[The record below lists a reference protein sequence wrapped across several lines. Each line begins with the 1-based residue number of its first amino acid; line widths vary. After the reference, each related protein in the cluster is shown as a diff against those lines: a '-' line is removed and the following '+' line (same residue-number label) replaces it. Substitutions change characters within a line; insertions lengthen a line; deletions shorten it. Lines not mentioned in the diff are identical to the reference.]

1 MHRFILLAMSEKA
14 NIKKIESISAQLGEL
29 ASVYMPRLTDE
40 NIRHK
45 LSQLSRRSLEYKN
58 GSFIMLV
65 VGPVKS
71 GKSTLVNLLA
81 HRYVSPTDTL
91 ECTVRPSIISNV
103 EHERDC
109 KIEIYKARHEGR
121 KAEDLD
127 LIIDELRGIVTEH
140 ELEEYLEKDEY
151 LNYSDETINNVIS
164 PSYNKED
171 RTIITSIT
179 TTGSKL
185 LERGPVDGGK
195 IFLADMPGFDGNTS
209 NLNDPLY
216 DAISKRVDL
225 ILFVHSSVSAFNLT
239 SASYL
244 EKLREYNEAVPV
256 YLVHN
261 IFDSTYWKN
270 TEEREGEIDR
280 QVQKEYEEIR
290 SKGFNIESEFISKV
304 NLGKVTDALSG
315 TGAYVVGFED
325 DLQVELRKFEEIEE
339 KLYKKITSNISELR
353 LKRCEDRTRTL
364 RDMLVDTIAKEISSL
379 QQKKNARDAMA
390 HYVDNLEK
398 ELSITMHEQDEI
410 IGAVESSANRSV
422 FRTIST
428 TQVNRSASTEECVDI
443 LKAVLV
449 QFLSDVDQK
458 LSLNLFSMFKNK
470 EESFR
475 ALVAEKTGLDKIPMK
490 ITPAEAA
497 TAKNI
502 YDEDVST
509 FMNKKY
515 FEFLRDM
522 WHGTHAVK
530 DIKSYISKME
540 NYFYGTKES
549 PSTYQLKELLK
560 KEIKR
565 LEALYLREIKA
576 QYAALLPTIITD
588 EQSTSLDTLE
598 KLKIQLTNILI

>member
-1 MHRFILLAMSEKA
+1 MGEKT

-29 ASVYMPRLTDE
+29 ATNYVPKLVDE
-40 NIRHK
+40 HIKNK

-103 EHERDC
+103 NDERDC

-127 LIIDELRGIVTEH
+127 LIVDELRGIVTEQ
-140 ELEEYLEKDEY
+140 ELGEYLEKDEY
-151 LNYSDETINNVIS
+151 TNYSDDTVNNVIS

-185 LERGPVDGGK
+185 LARGPVDGGK

-270 TEEREGEIDR
+270 PQDRAHEIDR

-304 NLGKVTDALSG
+304 NLGKVTDALQG
-315 TGAYVVGFED
+315 AGAYVEGFEE
-325 DLQVELRKFEEIEE
+325 DLQSELRKFEEIEE
-339 KLYKKITSNISELR
+339 KLYRKITSNISELR

-364 RDMLVDTIAKEISSL
+364 RDQLVDTITKEISSL
-379 QQKKNARDAMA
+379 KQKKDARDMME
-390 HYVDNLEK
+390 HYVEHLEK
-398 ELSITMHEQDEI
+398 ELGITMAEQDEI

-428 TQVNRSASTEECVDI
+428 TQVNRSASTEECVEL
-443 LKAVLV
+443 LKAVLG

-470 EESFR
+470 EEAFR
-475 ALVAEKTGLDKIPMK
+475 TMVAERTGFEKIQVK
-490 ITPAEAA
+490 ITPVEAS

-502 YDEDVST
+502 YDDDVST
-509 FMNKKY
+509 FMNKKL
-515 FEFLRDM
+515 FEFIRDM

-530 DIKSYISKME
+530 DIKSYINKME
-540 NYFYGTKES
+540 NYFYGTKEA

-565 LEALYLREIKA
+565 LETIYLREIKA

-588 EQSTSLDTLE
+588 EQTTSLDTLE

>member
-1 MHRFILLAMSEKA
+1 MGEKT

-29 ASVYMPRLTDE
+29 ATNYVPKLVDE
-40 NIRHK
+40 HIKNK

-103 EHERDC
+103 NDEHDC

-127 LIIDELRGIVTEH
+127 LIVDELRGIVTEQ
-140 ELEEYLEKDEY
+140 ELGEYLEKDEY
-151 LNYSDETINNVIS
+151 TNYSDDTVNNVIS

-185 LERGPVDGGK
+185 LARGPVDGGK

-270 TEEREGEIDR
+270 PQDRAHEIDR

-304 NLGKVTDALSG
+304 NLGKVTDALQG
-315 TGAYVVGFED
+315 AGAYVEGFEE
-325 DLQVELRKFEEIEE
+325 DLQGELRKFEEIEE
-339 KLYKKITSNISELR
+339 KLYRKITSNISELR

-364 RDMLVDTIAKEISSL
+364 RDQLVDTITKEISSL
-379 QQKKNARDAMA
+379 KQKKDARDMME
-390 HYVDNLEK
+390 HYVEHLEK
-398 ELSITMHEQDEI
+398 ELGITMAEQDEI

-428 TQVNRSASTEECVDI
+428 TQVNRSASTEECVEL

-470 EESFR
+470 EEAFR
-475 ALVAEKTGLDKIPMK
+475 TMVAERTGFEKIQVK
-490 ITPAEAA
+490 ITPVEAS

-502 YDEDVST
+502 YDDDVST
-509 FMNKKY
+509 FMNKKL
-515 FEFLRDM
+515 FEFIRDM

-530 DIKSYISKME
+530 DIKSYINKME
-540 NYFYGTKES
+540 NYFYGTKEA

-565 LEALYLREIKA
+565 LETIYLREIKA

-588 EQSTSLDTLE
+588 EQTTSLDTLE

>member
-1 MHRFILLAMSEKA
+1 MGEKT

-29 ASVYMPRLTDE
+29 ATNYVPKLVDE
-40 NIRHK
+40 HIKNK

-103 EHERDC
+103 NDERDC

-127 LIIDELRGIVTEH
+127 LIVDELRGIVTEQ
-140 ELEEYLEKDEY
+140 ELGEYLEKDEY
-151 LNYSDETINNVIS
+151 TNYSDDTVNNVIS

-185 LERGPVDGGK
+185 LARGPVDGGK

-270 TEEREGEIDR
+270 PQDRAHEIDR

-304 NLGKVTDALSG
+304 NLGKVTDALQG
-315 TGAYVVGFED
+315 AGAYVEGFEN
-325 DLQVELRKFEEIEE
+325 DLQGELCKFEEIEE
-339 KLYKKITSNISELR
+339 KLYRKITSNISELR

-364 RDMLVDTIAKEISSL
+364 RDQLVDTISKEISSL
-379 QQKKNARDAMA
+379 KQKKDARDMME
-390 HYVDNLEK
+390 HYVEHLEK
-398 ELSITMHEQDEI
+398 ELGITMAEQDEI

-428 TQVNRSASTEECVDI
+428 TQVNRSASTEECVEL

-470 EESFR
+470 EEAFR
-475 ALVAEKTGLDKIPMK
+475 TMVAERTGFEKIQVK
-490 ITPAEAA
+490 ITPVEAS

-502 YDEDVST
+502 YDDDVST
-509 FMNKKY
+509 FMNKKL
-515 FEFLRDM
+515 FEFIRDM

-530 DIKSYISKME
+530 DIKSYINKME
-540 NYFYGTKES
+540 NYFYGTKEA

-565 LEALYLREIKA
+565 LETVYLREIKA

-588 EQSTSLDTLE
+588 EQTTSLDTLE

>member
-1 MHRFILLAMSEKA
+1 MSEKA

-315 TGAYVVGFED
+315 SGAYVVGFED
-325 DLQVELRKFEEIEE
+325 DLQGELQKFEEIEE

-449 QFLSDVDQK
+449 QLLSDVDQK

-490 ITPAEAA
+490 ISPAEAA

-565 LEALYLREIKA
+565 LEAVYLREIKA

>member
-1 MHRFILLAMSEKA
+1 MGEKT

-29 ASVYMPRLTDE
+29 ATNYVPKLVDE
-40 NIRHK
+40 HIKNK

-103 EHERDC
+103 NDERDC

-127 LIIDELRGIVTEH
+127 LIVDELRGIVTEQ
-140 ELEEYLEKDEY
+140 ELGEYLEKDEY
-151 LNYSDETINNVIS
+151 TNYSDDTVNNVIS

-185 LERGPVDGGK
+185 LARGPVDGGK

-270 TEEREGEIDR
+270 PQDRAHEIDR

-304 NLGKVTDALSG
+304 NLGKVTDALQG
-315 TGAYVVGFED
+315 AGAYVEGFEE
-325 DLQVELRKFEEIEE
+325 DLQGELRKFEEIEE
-339 KLYKKITSNISELR
+339 KLYRKITSNISELR

-364 RDMLVDTIAKEISSL
+364 RDQLVDTISKEISSL
-379 QQKKNARDAMA
+379 KQKKDARDMME
-390 HYVDNLEK
+390 HYVEHLEK
-398 ELSITMHEQDEI
+398 ELGITMTEQDEI

-428 TQVNRSASTEECVDI
+428 TQVNRSASTEECVEL

-470 EESFR
+470 EEAFR
-475 ALVAEKTGLDKIPMK
+475 TMVAERTGFEKIQVK
-490 ITPAEAA
+490 ITPVEAS

-502 YDEDVST
+502 YDDDVST
-509 FMNKKY
+509 FMNKKL
-515 FEFLRDM
+515 FEFIRDM

-530 DIKSYISKME
+530 DIKSYINKME
-540 NYFYGTKES
+540 NYFYGTKEA

-565 LEALYLREIKA
+565 LETVYLREIKA

-588 EQSTSLDTLE
+588 EQTTSLDTLE

>member
-1 MHRFILLAMSEKA
+1 MGEKT

-29 ASVYMPRLTDE
+29 ATNYVPKLVDE
-40 NIRHK
+40 HIKNK

-103 EHERDC
+103 NDERDC

-127 LIIDELRGIVTEH
+127 LIVDELRGIVTEQ
-140 ELEEYLEKDEY
+140 ELGEYLEKDEY
-151 LNYSDETINNVIS
+151 TNYSDDTVNNVMS

-185 LERGPVDGGK
+185 LARGPVDGGK

-270 TEEREGEIDR
+270 PQDRAHEIDR

-304 NLGKVTDALSG
+304 NLGKVTDALQG
-315 TGAYVVGFED
+315 AGAYVEGFEE
-325 DLQVELRKFEEIEE
+325 DLQGELRKFEEIEE
-339 KLYKKITSNISELR
+339 KLYRKITSNISELR

-364 RDMLVDTIAKEISSL
+364 RDQLVDTISKEISSL
-379 QQKKNARDAMA
+379 KQKKDARDMME
-390 HYVDNLEK
+390 HYVEHLEK
-398 ELSITMHEQDEI
+398 ELGITMTEQDEI

-428 TQVNRSASTEECVDI
+428 TQVNRSASTEECVEL

-470 EESFR
+470 EEAFR
-475 ALVAEKTGLDKIPMK
+475 IMVAERTGFEKIQVK
-490 ITPAEAA
+490 ITPVEAS

-502 YDEDVST
+502 YDDDVST
-509 FMNKKY
+509 FMNKKL
-515 FEFLRDM
+515 FEFIRDM

-530 DIKSYISKME
+530 DIKSYINKME
-540 NYFYGTKES
+540 NYFYGTKEA

-565 LEALYLREIKA
+565 LETVYLREIKA

-588 EQSTSLDTLE
+588 EQTTSLDTLE

>member
-1 MHRFILLAMSEKA
+1 MSEKA

-315 TGAYVVGFED
+315 TGAYVAGFED
-325 DLQVELRKFEEIEE
+325 DLQGELRKFEEIEE

-364 RDMLVDTIAKEISSL
+364 RDMLVDTITKEISSL

-470 EESFR
+470 EETFR

-565 LEALYLREIKA
+565 LEAVYLREIKA

>member
-1 MHRFILLAMSEKA
+1 MMSEKT
-14 NIKKIESISAQLGEL
+14 NIKKIESISTQHREL
-29 ASVYMPRLTDE
+29 TAEFVPLLTDE
-40 NIRHK
+40 TIKNK

-103 EHERDC
+103 ANEKDC

-127 LIIDELRGIVTEH
+127 LIVDELRGIVTEH

-151 LNYSDETINNVIS
+151 PNYSDETINNVIS

-185 LERGPVDGGK
+185 LERGNVDGGK
-195 IFLADMPGFDGNTS
+195 IFLADMPGFDGNSS

-244 EKLREYNEAVPV
+244 DKLHEYNEAVPV

-261 IFDSTYWKN
+261 IFDSTYWKDPKD
-270 TEEREGEIDR
+270 REGEIDR

-290 SKGFNIESEFISKV
+290 SKGFNIESEFISRV
-304 NLGKVTDALSG
+304 NLGKVTDAQQG
-315 TGAYVVGFED
+315 IGAYEAAYQD
-325 DLQVELRKFEEIEE
+325 DLNKEQQKFEEIEE

-364 RDMLVDTIAKEISSL
+364 RDMLVETITKEISSL
-379 QQKKNARDAMA
+379 QQKKDARDMME
-390 HYVDNLEK
+390 HLVEHIEK
-398 ELSITMHEQDEI
+398 ELSITMSEQDEI

-428 TQVNRSASTEECVDI
+428 TQVNRSTSTEECMDL
-443 LKAVLV
+443 LKGVLV

-470 EESFR
+470 EEAFR
-475 ALVAEKTGLDKIPMK
+475 TMVSEKTGYDKISVK
-490 ITPAEAA
+490 ITPAEAS

-502 YDEDVST
+502 YDDDVST

-565 LEALYLREIKA
+565 LETVYLREIKA
-576 QYAALLPTIITD
+576 QYAALLPAIITD

-598 KLKIQLTNILI
+598 KLKRQLTNILI

>member
-1 MHRFILLAMSEKA
+1 MSEKA

-325 DLQVELRKFEEIEE
+325 DLQGELRKFEEIEE

-364 RDMLVDTIAKEISSL
+364 RDMLVDTITKEISSL

-470 EESFR
+470 EETFR

-540 NYFYGTKES
+540 NYFYGTKEA

-565 LEALYLREIKA
+565 LEAVYLREIKA
-576 QYAALLPTIITD
+576 QYASLLPTIITD